1 MGNRQAFEGQNNK
14 TTSDVSNCNK
24 IRIIFRHSF
33 LPLPHRH
40 HFVPLVFQI
49 LGSNKV
55 NHLLQIFGYKIH

>member
-40 HFVPLVFQI
+40 HFVPLVLQI
-49 LGSNKV
+49 LGGNKV
-55 NHLLQIFGYKIH
+55 N